1 MTATVATTET
11 APATAVRGSLL
22 RAVLGTWRGRV
33 AGGVL
38 ALVVLACAVGAFVT
52 PYDPVDQ
59 DLGASRQT
67 PSAAHLLGTDLLGR
81 DVLSRLLEGGSA
93 SLAAVLLAVVV
104 RTLVALPLGLA
115 AGYLGGRV
123 DQVITRVVDL
133 VMAVPTIVILLSV
146 LTLFGNDLLIGMAV
160 FGLLGSA
167 GLVRVVRGA
176 ALAAS
181 QELHVTAGRLMG
193 LSRWQ
198 VASRHVLSR
207 IRGVVIVQTTLFA
220 TIALG
225 VQTGLSFLGLGAP
238 PPEPTWGGMVGEAAS
253 VVQSFPWLMLPTGGV
268 IAVTVLALG
277 VLGDVVRDATADRSS
292 ASGGRTARRRRRTP
306 VADPGEPGV
315 LLAVRGLEV
324 TFSTAAG
331 EVTVVRDVD
340 LDVRAGETVGLVG
353 ESGSGKSVVAKAV
366 LGLLPRN
373 GAVVA
378 GSAWWDGTDLTGLRG
393 RGWRGVRGKQIGL
406 IAQDPLRSLDPTSRI
421 GAQLGEL
428 VRVHDRVGR
437 RAARARVV
445 ELLEQVQVIDA
456 QEVAGRYPH
465 EISGGMAQRVAIAMA
480 LAGRPRLLVADE
492 PTTALDVT
500 VQAEVLDLL
509 RSLQA
514 ETGMAI
520 LLVTHD
526 WGVVADTCERVVV
539 LYAGEVVE
547 RADAAE
553 VFAEPGHPYTRALL
567 DCSPDQPAPDGTLRS
582 VPGTVPPPDRW
593 PVGCHF
599 AARCPRAQGDCTEEG
614 IPMVDLAG
622 GRVARCI
629 HPLVPAEQGPVEL
642 TLGRSR

>member
-1 MTATVATTET
+1 MSAVVAASAAAP
-11 APATAVRGSLL
+11 APATSGGSLL
-22 RAVLGTWRGRV
+22 RRVLGTWRGRI
-33 AGGVL
+33 AGTVL
-38 ALVVLACAVGAFVT
+38 LVVVLACVVGTFTT
-52 PYDPVDQ
+52 PYDPLVQ
-59 DLGASRQT
+59 DLAAARQT
-67 PSAAHLLGTDLLGR
+67 PSGAHWLGTDLLGR
-81 DVLSRLLEGGSA
+81 DVLSRLLLGGSS
-93 SLAAVLLAVVV
+93 SLFAVLVAVVV
-104 RTLVALPLGLA
+104 RTVVAVPLGLA
-115 AGYLGGRV
+115 AGHLGGRV

-160 FGLLGSA
+160 FGLLGAA
-167 GLVRVVRGA
+167 GLVRIVRGA
-176 ALAAS
+176 ALSAS

-198 VASRHVLSR
+198 VAVRHVLPR
-207 IRGVVIVQTTLFA
+207 VRGVVIVQTTLFA

-253 VVQSFPWLMLPTGGV
+253 VVQSFPWLMVPTGGT

-277 VLGDVVRDATADRSS
+277 VLGDVVRDTTADRSS
-292 ASGGRTARRRRRTP
+292 ASGGRSVRRRERVP
-306 VADPGEPGV
+306 VADPGDPDV

-324 TFSTAAG
+324 VFATASG

-378 GSAWWDGTDLTGLRG
+378 GSAWWRGTDLLGLRG
-393 RGWRGVRGKQIGL
+393 RGWRGIRGSQVAL
-406 IAQDPLRSLDPTSRI
+406 VAQDPLRALDPTSRI

-437 RAARARVV
+437 RAARARAV
-445 ELLEQVQVIDA
+445 ELLEQVQVIDPA
-456 QEVAGRYPH
+456 EVARRYPH

-509 RSLQA
+509 RALQA

-526 WGVVADTCERVVV
+526 WGVVADACERVVV

-547 RADAAE
+547 RADAAD
-553 VFAEPGHPYTRALL
+553 VFAGPGHPYTRALL
-567 DCSPDQPAPDGTLRS
+567 DCSPDQPAPDGTLRT
-582 VPGTVPPPDRW
+582 VPGTVPPPEAW
-593 PVGCHF
+593 PTGCHF
-599 AARCPRAQGDCTEEG
+599 AARCPRAQDDCTQEG
-614 IPMVDLAG
+614 IPMVELAG
-622 GRVARCI
+622 SRVARCI
-629 HPLVPAEQGPVEL
+629 HPLVPAGQPVAL
-642 TLGRSR
+642 TLERSR